1 MQGGDS
7 QRDGE
12 LKFPVAKV
20 NQLPRQRLTAR
31 KYALQLH
38 GRLQSR
44 PIFETRRRADW
55 LENKGR
61 ARRSVFLSAKSVSTG
76 GSDFFRAGTT
86 HTHTLTHTH
95 KRLVLYSVGP
105 CLCLSVAAAVPPFPA
120 SSHPPHSQPTPPVTA
135 PSGKAIS
142 LPPLPASSS
151 PVLLLLWRRYRYS
164 GRITGFPRFFYS
176 VFARSCPGYLIL
188 HPPPPNPSRQWVA
201 TRSPHKLFQVQRA
214 GLPACLPP
222 LPSLVRSPVER

>member
-44 PIFETRRRADW
+44 PIFETRRSADW

-61 ARRSVFLSAKSVSTG
+61 ARRSLFLSAESVSTG

-86 HTHTLTHTH
+86 HTHTRTNALFCIRSDPACVCLSLPLFRRFLPRPILLTHSPH
-95 KRLVLYSVGP
+95 HPSQHRLGRPYPCPPPSILVAPFCCCFGVVTDTPVG
-105 CLCLSVAAAVPPFPA
+105 LRDSRAFFIVF
-120 SSHPPHSQPTPPVTA
+120 
-135 PSGKAIS
+135 
-142 LPPLPASSS
+142 S
-151 PVLLLLWRRYRYS
+151 PVL
-164 GRITGFPRFFYS
+164 
-176 VFARSCPGYLIL
+176 CPGYLIL

-214 GLPACLPP
+214 GVPACLPP